1 MVPQAKAAAADRLR
15 PLNPFYSPIP
25 TFTHLLTVLLNHLA
39 TETSP
44 YLLQHAH
51 NPVHWYPWG
60 EAALAKAR
68 TENKPILVSIGYSA
82 CHWCHVMER
91 ESFENESVAAVMN
104 ENLVC
109 IKVDRE
115 ERPDVDALYMDAV
128 HLMGVRGGWP
138 LNVFLMPD
146 ANPFYGVT
154 YLPPQNWVQL
164 VGSIHN
170 AFTNHHDELLASAAG
185 FAHSL
190 QTSEVEKYGLL
201 ADPPIFTRETLDRM
215 FDGLKKQFDTADGG
229 TNRAPKFPMPS
240 IYKFLLRY
248 FDATQNPEALAQVE
262 LTLNRMAL
270 GGIYDHVGGGWA
282 RYSVD
287 GDWFIPHFEKM
298 LYDNAQLLSLYS
310 ETYSL
315 TKNPLYADRI
325 RHTLLWL
332 TTEMRSPE
340 GGFYSALDAD
350 SEGVEG
356 KYYVWTEAELQEVL
370 GTDYEWFG
378 KLYGFT
384 EAGNWEHG
392 LNHLHLTQD
401 VSVAARLKGIYVEE
415 FEKKYRNAL
424 QKLAERRNT
433 RVRPGLDDKILA
445 SWNGLLLKGLT
456 DAYRALGDE
465 NIRETA
471 IELGGFLRDRLIE
484 KGNIWHSY
492 KAGRRTINGFL
503 EDYAAVSEGLLGL
516 YQITFD
522 ETWLRLAETLL
533 VQTIENFY
541 DPTDGFFFFTDAQAE
556 ALIARKKEIFDNVIP
571 SSNSLIAHALYQTGI
586 LLDRAD
592 FVELADTMLSAMNR
606 VLSGDIQV
614 ATNWAALY
622 SQRVNPTAEVVI
634 SGSDSDILRK
644 DFDRYFVPNKVVA
657 GAVGESSLPLLEGR
671 TPPNGQTLLYMC
683 FNKTCQLPV
692 NSVEEA
698 LKLLV

>member
-1 MVPQAKAAAADRLR
+1 M
-15 PLNPFYSPIP
+15 
-25 TFTHLLTVLLNHLA
+25 NHLA

-91 ESFENESVAAVMN
+91 ECFEDEAVATIMN

-115 ERPDVDALYMDAV
+115 ERPDVDAIYMDAV

-146 ANPFYGVT
+146 AKPFYGVT

-164 VGSIHN
+164 VRSIHN
-170 AFTNHHDELLASAAG
+170 AFTNHHDELVASAAG
-185 FAHSL
+185 FADSL

-201 ADPPIFTRETLDRM
+201 PGKASFTEEFLDGM
-215 FDGLKKQFDTADGG
+215 FEGLKKQFDRMDGG

-298 LYDNAQLLSLYS
+298 LYDNAQLLSVYS
-310 ETYSL
+310 EAYSL

-325 RHTLLWL
+325 RHTLRWL
-332 TTEMRSPE
+332 STEMQSPE

-356 KYYVWTEAELQEVL
+356 KYYVWTENELQEVL
-370 GTDYEWFG
+370 GAEYAWFG
-378 KLYGFT
+378 KLYGFS

-401 VSVAARLKGIYVEE
+401 ISVAARLKGIYNENFEE
-415 FEKKYRNAL
+415 NYKNAL
-424 QKLAERRNT
+424 QKLEERRNT

-465 NIRETA
+465 AIRDSA
-471 IELGGFLRDRLIE
+471 IRLGEFLRHQLIE
-484 KGNIWHSY
+484 NGTMWHSY
-492 KAGRRTINGFL
+492 KEGKRTINGFL
-503 EDYAAVSEGLLGL
+503 EDYAAVSDGLLGL

-533 VQTIENFY
+533 DRTVEHFY
-541 DPTDGFFFFTDAQAE
+541 DPTDGFFFFTDSQAE

-571 SSNSLIAHALYQTGI
+571 GSNSLLAHALYQAGI

-592 FVELADTMLSAMNR
+592 FVELADSMLSAMNR
-606 VLSGDIQV
+606 VLGGDIQV

-622 SQRVNPTAEVVI
+622 SQRVNPTAEVAI
-634 SGSDSDILRK
+634 SGPDCEWLRK

-657 GAVGESSLPLLEGR
+657 GTAGASDLPLLKDR
-671 TPPNGQTLLYMC
+671 TPVDGQTLIYIC

-692 NSVEEA
+692 KTVVEA
-698 LKLLV
+698 LNLLA

>member
-1 MVPQAKAAAADRLR
+1 MNQ
-15 PLNPFYSPIP
+15 
-25 TFTHLLTVLLNHLA
+25 LA
-39 TETSP
+39 QETSP

-51 NPVHWYPWG
+51 NPVDWYPWG
-60 EAALAKAR
+60 EAALEKAR

-91 ESFENESVAAVMN
+91 ECFEDAGVAAVMN
-104 ENLVC
+104 EHLVC

-115 ERPDVDALYMDAV
+115 ERPDVDAIYMDAV

-146 ANPFYGVT
+146 AKPFYGVT
-154 YLPPQNWVQL
+154 YLPPQNWVKL
-164 VGSIHN
+164 VRSIHN
-170 AFTNHHDELLASAAG
+170 AFENHHEELVGSATG
-185 FAHSL
+185 FADSL
-190 QTSEVEKYGLL
+190 QTSEVEKYGLM
-201 ADPPIFTRETLDRM
+201 PGQGTFTEETMDAM
-215 FDGLKKQFDTADGG
+215 FEGLKRQFDTMDGG

-287 GDWFIPHFEKM
+287 ADWFIPHFEKM
-298 LYDNAQLLSLYS
+298 LYDNAQLISLYS
-310 ETYSL
+310 EAFSL

-325 RHTLLWL
+325 RHTLDWL
-332 TTEMRSPE
+332 TAEMQSPE
-340 GGFYSALDAD
+340 GGFFSALDAD

-356 KYYVWTEAELQEVL
+356 KYYVWTTEELQEIL
-370 GTDYEWFG
+370 GDDFTWFSN
-378 KLYGFT
+378 LYDLSD
-384 EAGNWEHG
+384 AGNWEHG
-392 LNHLHLTQD
+392 LNHLHLTRD
-401 VSVAARLKGIYVEE
+401 VTVAAHLKGIFTDT
-415 FEKKYRNAL
+415 FEKEYQAAL
-424 QKLAERRNT
+424 QKLASKRSE

-456 DAYRALGDE
+456 DAYRVLGDE
-465 NIRETA
+465 TIRETA
-471 IELGGFLRDRLIE
+471 VRLGQFLKEKMIENG
-484 KGNIWHSY
+484 KMWHSY

-503 EDYAAVSEGLLGL
+503 EDYAAVSDGLLGL

-522 ETWLRLAETLL
+522 ETWLRLPETLL
-533 VQTIENFY
+533 DHTIENFF

-571 SSNSLIAHALYQTGI
+571 SSNSLLAHALYQAGL
-586 LLDRAD
+586 LLDRPD
-592 FVELADTMLSAMNR
+592 YIERVDKMLSAMGR
-606 VLSGDIQV
+606 VLETDIQV

-622 SQRVNPTAEVVI
+622 SQRVNPTAEVVLA
-634 SGSDSDILRK
+634 GTDCDALRK

-657 GAVGESSLPLLEGR
+657 GAIGASDLPLLEGR
-671 TPPNGQTLLYMC
+671 TPPHNQTLIYIC

-692 NSVEEA
+692 KTVEEA
-698 LKLLV
+698 LGFLS